1 MSWPVTLPFWLSVIS
16 PCFSEDV
23 NCKFWSPAVVTV
35 WDFPLFF
42 PSSLYSL
49 PIISFSCMKK
59 FYWLW
64 LYAKYLSINSLQRLS
79 PVSCQCLQL
88 CLPWDTLAWAVSV
101 PQLCPQPFK
110 TFRTDKLQHKV
121 QSKECSDTKNV
132 KDQAENLLSNI
143 LAQCWRTSL
152 SKVETRGN
160 QQLNFWK
167 KVTSY
172 VTLAQ
177 LSVKHPA
184 PRTKLLEFLSHGL
197 H

>member
-1 MSWPVTLPFWLSVIS
+1 MLKWNHVISYQAESTPFTSSSTNKSPIVSIQYFILTELMMTWPVTLPFWLSVIS

-132 KDQAENLLSNI
+132 KDQAENLLSNFF
-143 LAQCWRTSL
+143 S
-152 SKVETRGN
+152 
-160 QQLNFWK
+160 
-167 KVTSY
+167 
-172 VTLAQ
+172 
-177 LSVKHPA
+177 SVLKE
-184 PRTKLLEFLSHGL
+184 KSQ
-197 H
+197 